1 MARPLPQ
8 ARSFPFS
15 AAYPHPPMDSCPTTA
30 QATAPSPATGFV
42 CPGVDLREWKAAQVG
57 GQSIVL
63 SENAKCVF
71 LKRYCDHGPDG
82 ELTEDPQATI
92 LRVAWCVSGLQDSR
106 DTGCGRNRS
115 SGDRYCRE
123 CNERVKWFSTY
134 VSLLSRRKFF
144 PNTPTFTGAGRNGQ
158 LAACFV
164 LKIVDDLGRHPQG
177 IMSTLRDA
185 SLIQQSGG
193 GNGFSFSALREE
205 GAFVKS
211 SSGTSTGPVGFMH
224 VYNEA
229 FGMIAQGGTRRGA
242 NMAVLRCDH
251 PDIVKFITCKTVE
264 KELSNFNISV
274 GITDQFMLAVK
285 SDDSFD
291 LISPH
296 TKQVK
301 ETVRARDLFDLIV
314 KHARNNG
321 EPGVL
326 FLDTANRANPVPHLY
341 ELETTNPCGE
351 QWLGPYE
358 NCCLGSIN
366 LALHVKRGD
375 GGLGDPWVVDW
386 SGLRCTVI
394 EATQFLDDV
403 VERNRYVPASV
414 HEDGTVMPGVPQ
426 LKEAAFA
433 VRRIGL
439 GIMGL
444 ADLLIQC
451 HAGYGRAR
459 GVVLAGQI
467 MEFIRYYAMRA
478 SITMAMEKGAF
489 PAIEGSMFDKDR
501 IGKEGG
507 FSPPTPA
514 ELALSA
520 CDELGWEWGD
530 GFYRPSLE
538 WYKLCAD
545 LKKYGIRNGCIT
557 TVAPTGT
564 IATVAGCSGYG
575 CEPIF
580 SLGYVRHMNDNGND
594 VELYYLSEMF
604 DLALA
609 KAGIEVEE
617 RIRIKDAVEADSD
630 GSCQRVEGLPQSI
643 KDRFIIAADVTPP
656 QHIAMQASLQAFVDN
671 SISKTCNLPATA
683 TEEDVAECY
692 MMAWENGC
700 KGLTVYVTGSR
711 SLVVLESAAEAKRK
725 KDEAAAA
732 EAGQSPQEAVD
743 GRIVKCPRPE
753 TLSGS
758 TQRILTPLGDVLITV
773 NFHEGLP
780 FEVIISA
787 SKAGSETSAITEAF
801 GRLISYVLRTAPAS
815 CRLGH
820 LRKLSSTLMGIG
832 GQRRLGRATRGAP
845 SVPHGIGAVLKDR
858 LDCLLEAS
866 NAIEEEPR
874 PGRDLRASTSATD
887 DLGPAFIE
895 VDDLPELE
903 GAYVKQ
909 AFALCPDCG
918 YPTLV
923 HTEGC
928 QRCTGEA
935 CGYELCT

>member
-1 MARPLPQ
+1 MVIARVVWCISGMQ
-8 ARSFPFS
+8 E
-15 AAYPHPPMDSCPTTA
+15 SC
-30 QATAPSPATGFV
+30 
-42 CPGVDLREWKAAQVG
+42 K
-57 GQSIVL
+57 
-63 SENAKCVF
+63 
-71 LKRYCDHGPDG
+71 
-82 ELTEDPQATI
+82 
-92 LRVAWCVSGLQDSR
+92 
-106 DTGCGRNRS
+106 TGCGRILTPGHMKCLACAKQGR
-115 SGDRYCRE
+115 RAVQYL
-123 CNERVKWFSTY
+123 
-134 VSLLSRRKFF
+134 SLLSGRRFF

-177 IMSTLRDA
+177 IMSTLRAA

-193 GNGFSFSALREE
+193 GNGFSFSALREK

-211 SSGTSTGPVGFMH
+211 SSGVSTGPVGFMH
-224 VYNEA
+224 VYNES

-251 PDIVKFITCKTVE
+251 PDIAEFVTCKAIE
-264 KELSNFNISV
+264 GALSNFNISV
-274 GITDQFMLAVK
+274 GITDKFMHAVK
-285 SDDSFD
+285 DDEAFD

-301 ETVRARDLFDLIV
+301 ETIRARDLFDLIV
-314 KHARNNG
+314 KYARKNG

-326 FLDTANRANPVPHLY
+326 FLDAANRANPVPHLY

-366 LALHVKRGD
+366 LALFVWRGT
-375 GGLGDPWVVDW
+375 GHRSLGAPWIVDW
-386 SGLRCTVI
+386 PGLALAVRD
-394 EATQFLDDV
+394 ATKFLDDV
-403 VERNRYVPASV
+403 VERNMYVPDSV

-459 GVVLAGQI
+459 GIVLAGQV
-467 MEFIRYYAMRA
+467 MEFIRYHAMRA
-478 SITMAMEKGAF
+478 SIGMAGKKGAF
-489 PAIEGSMFDKDR
+489 PAIEGSMFDKDK
-501 IGKEGG
+501 IGEEGG

-514 ELALSA
+514 KLALSA
-520 CDELGWEWGD
+520 CAELGWKWGQ
-530 GFYRPSLE
+530 GFHRPILDWHE
-538 WYKLCAD
+538 LCVG
-545 LKKYGIRNGCIT
+545 LKTHGIRNGCIT

-564 IATVAGCSGYG
+564 IATVAGCDGYG

-580 SLGYVRHMNDNGND
+580 SLGYVRHMNDNGKD
-594 VELYYLSEMF
+594 MELYYLNEMF
-604 DLALA
+604 DTALA

-617 RIRIKDAVEADSD
+617 RERIKDAVKSDPD
-630 GSCQRVEGLPQSI
+630 GSCQRVEGLQRSI
-643 KDRFIIAADVTPP
+643 KD
-656 QHIAMQASLQAFVDN
+656 IAMQASLQAFVDN

-683 TEEDVAECY
+683 TEEDVAKCY
-692 MMAWENGC
+692 MMAWENDC

-732 EAGQSPQEAVD
+732 EAGQSSQGAVD

-753 TLSGS
+753 TLNGS

-787 SKAGSETSAITEAF
+787 SKAGSETSAISEAF
-801 GRLISYVLRTAPAS
+801 GRLISYVLRTAPAAS
-815 CRLGH
+815 RLGH
-820 LRKLSSTLMGIG
+820 LRKLASTLMGIG
-832 GQRRLGRATRGAP
+832 GQRKLGRATRGAP
-845 SVPHGIGAVLKDR
+845 SVPHAIGVVLKER

-866 NAIEEEPR
+866 NAVTEEEPR

-887 DLGPAFIE
+887 DLVPAFVE
-895 VDDLPELE
+895 DGDLPELE
-903 GAYVKQ
+903 DACVKRV
-909 AFALCPDCG
+909 FAICPDCG